1 MAFKTTKDLLVER
14 NVYNRY
20 YGDFRGVDFSS
31 DHTQVHEQRLAY
43 MVNMFRDYQS
53 GQGQAIETIA
63 GFRRRIELP
72 EASEIYGIFDFV
84 HKDDEGNEVT
94 DVLIHAGTKL
104 YRWANYP
111 NTVNVVL
118 TDTIEVPA
126 PTSSVNGT
134 HTFKQ
139 TLPDNIIEVVAL
151 TTISGDSLALTMS
164 YNAETH
170 ELSYASSTLA
180 EGDRLIISYKE
191 GLITAQDALFSGMN
205 ERKSMSFAFNNRLY
219 LIDGKNYLY
228 YDGATVKNVLTG
240 AYIPTTYINIIPSGP
255 NADIGTEYEQRNML
269 QPKFKHTFIANGET
283 KDFYLNENLLD
294 EVSEVKVYGAVKQAG
309 TDYTVDLANGI
320 IKFTTAPVK
329 PQEAVQV
336 AGENGAADVMYPEFY
351 AGIEV
356 TAKKTYTS
364 VSGVTEETENI
375 ASLITECTIA
385 AIYDNRVFL
394 SGNPSFPNHVFYCSR
409 NLTGFVDPSYFGVLN
424 YMQDGVGI
432 SPITG
437 MVVVAETLM
446 VLKGDTQQDGL
457 TYFHTAMDSGND
469 IQPRVYPSQQ
479 GLSGS
484 GCLGACINFLDD
496 PVFVS
501 RLGVEGVGQLSVRY
515 ERAVEHRSSLID
527 AKLVNMNLETAVLEE
542 WNGYLLLL
550 VDGCIFMAD
559 SRQRYTHDIGV
570 PQYEWYFLEGIG
582 VYDGQYPEYTYSR
595 SMFEELEGAKVHYC
609 TACKKGAKYCTCS
622 TDENIIEV
630 PLLLA
635 NAVYYADTNETKDLT
650 GTAVNAPDDSGEATT
665 EVFDEGV
672 AVQIGDESYSLGVYF
687 TVHEVYDFFT
697 GELAG
702 YEAYLCEGKGN
713 QIGGVFHKATTV
725 KSMFNNIFFGTE
737 NGVICSFN
745 FDKRNERGEI
755 PQQYYSFDGRTI
767 YSGCATKMDCCDIP
781 HLTKSTIS
789 KSTVIKTKSFSS
801 SAAKIKVRTNRRVYE
816 QLARINSSL
825 FSFDSMDFT
834 DFTFNTTEQSLFSIR
849 EKEKRWVE
857 KQYYIYSDEYQKPFS
872 LYYVSYRYR
881 VVGRL
886 KN

>member
-1 MAFKTTKDLLVER
+1 MAYKTSKNLLTEKD
-14 NVYNRY
+14 VYNRY

-31 DHTQVHEQRLAY
+31 DHTQVHERRLAY
-43 MVNMFRDYQS
+43 MVNMFKDYQS

-63 GFRRRIELP
+63 GFRRRVVLP
-72 EASEIYGIFDFV
+72 EASEIYGIFNFA
-84 HKDDEGNEVT
+84 HKDAEGNTVT
-94 DVLIHAGTKL
+94 DVLIHAGNKL
-104 YRWANYP
+104 YLWANYP

-126 PTSSVNGT
+126 PTSTINGT

-139 TLPDNIIEVVAL
+139 TLSENIGEVVSLA
-151 TTISGDSLALTMS
+151 TISGDDLTPTVS
-164 YNAETH
+164 YDPETH
-170 ELSYASSTLA
+170 ELTYASSTLT
-180 EGDRLIISYKE
+180 EGERLNITYKE
-191 GLITAQDALFSGMN
+191 GVIETQDALYSDMN
-205 ERKSMSFAFNNRLY
+205 NRKSASFIFNNRLY
-219 LIDGKNYLY
+219 IIDGKNYLF
-228 YDGATVKNVLTG
+228 YDGETVNKVVDS
-240 AYIPTTYINIIPSGP
+240 AYIPTTYINIVPSGE

-269 QPKFKHTFIANGET
+269 QPKFKHTFIADGT
-283 KDFYLNENLLD
+283 TTDFYLNENLLD
-294 EVSEVKVYGAVKQAG
+294 EVSEVKVYGVVKSAG
-309 TDYTVDLANGI
+309 TDYTADLANGV
-320 IKFTTAPVK
+320 IKFTTAPSK
-329 PQEAVQV
+329 PQDVVQV
-336 AGENGAADVMYPEFY
+336 AGADGAENVMYPEFY

-364 VSGVTEETENI
+364 VSGVTEETDNI
-375 ASLITECTIA
+375 ATLITDCTLA

-394 SGNPSFPNHVFYCSR
+394 SGNPSYPNHVFYCGR
-409 NLTGFVDPSYFGVLN
+409 NSTGFADPSYFGVLN

-437 MVVVAETLM
+437 MVVVADTLM

-457 TYFHTAMDSGND
+457 TYFHTATDSGND
-469 IQPRVYPSQQ
+469 IQPRIYPAQQ

-550 VDGCIFMAD
+550 VDGNIFMAD
-559 SRQRYTHDIGV
+559 SRQRYMHDIGV
-570 PQYEWYFLEGIG
+570 PQYEWYYIEGVG
-582 VYDGQYPEYTYSR
+582 VYDGQYPECTYS
-595 SMFEELEGAKVHYC
+595 SSIFDELQGATVHYC
-609 TACKKGAKYCTCS
+609 TKCKKGAKYCTCGN
-622 TDENIIEV
+622 DDNIIEL
-630 PLLLA
+630 PIKLA

-650 GTAVNAPDDSGEATT
+650 GTVVNAPDDSGNATT

-672 AVQIGDESYSLGVYF
+672 TVQIGEEDYTLGVYF

-697 GELAG
+697 GDLTG

-713 QIGGVFHKATTV
+713 HIGGVFRKATTV
-725 KSMFNNIFFGTE
+725 KSMFDNIFFGTE
-737 NGVICSFN
+737 NGVVCSFN
-745 FDKRNERGEI
+745 FDMRNSQGEI
-755 PQQYYSFDGRTI
+755 PRQYYTFDERTI

-781 HLTKSTIS
+781 HLTKSTIK
-789 KSTVIKTKSFSS
+789 KSTVIKTKSLSS
-801 SAAKIKVRTNRRVYE
+801 SAAKIKVRTNRKAYE
-816 QLARINSSL
+816 QIARINSSL
-825 FSFDSMDFT
+825 FSFDDMDFT
-834 DFTFNTTEQSLFSIR
+834 DFTFNTTEQSLFAIK
-849 EKEKRWVE
+849 EKEKKWVE
-857 KQYYIYSDEYQKPFS
+857 KQYYIYSDEYMKPFS
-872 LYYVSYRYR
+872 LYYVSFRYR